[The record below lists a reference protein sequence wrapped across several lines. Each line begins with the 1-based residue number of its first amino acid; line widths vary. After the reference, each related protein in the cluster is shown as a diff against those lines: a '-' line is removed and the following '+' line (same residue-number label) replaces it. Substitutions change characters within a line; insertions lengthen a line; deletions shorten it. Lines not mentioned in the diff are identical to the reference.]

1 MKLTKK
7 LKIKNDL
14 GLHIRP
20 ATAVVKLLQ
29 PFKSSVNFIHKQTSA
44 NARSIMSLLMLTAKK
59 NAVITIVVEGS
70 DAKEVMEHLKQAFD
84 RQFGESYE

>member
-1 MKLTKK
+1 MKIIKK

-20 ATAVVKLLQ
+20 ATSIVKMLQ
-29 PFKSSVNFIHKQTSA
+29 PFKSSVSFIYKDTTA

-59 NAVITIVVEGS
+59 NAQITVEVEGL
-70 DAKEVMEHLKQAFD
+70 DAQEVMQALTDAFD
-84 RQFGESYE
+84 HCFGEGI